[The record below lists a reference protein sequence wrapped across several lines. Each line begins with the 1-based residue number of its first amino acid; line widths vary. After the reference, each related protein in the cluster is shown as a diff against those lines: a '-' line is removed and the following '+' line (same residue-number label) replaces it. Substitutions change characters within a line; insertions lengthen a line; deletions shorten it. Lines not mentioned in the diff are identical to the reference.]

1 MQMLKALM
9 TRTSNN
15 DPVDVPKT
23 HDAMIDI
30 LIAIRYM
37 CTKRMIFPVV
47 VAAIERRND
56 YLVMNKLTFNM
67 KPGKFLSAVQDSNCE
82 VNVCWLMRAFTR
94 TALHFDL
101 KPVIADRSGEFQPLV
116 SRYFTQ
122 DDPDFAYRRHYD
134 IRYMTALTDIRK
146 PRMYLL
152 NGVNYGVQVTRQ
164 ETEEVESC
172 ERSRDSEQGAQASSP
187 WEARSGC

>member
-1 MQMLKALM
+1 MLKALM
-9 TRTSNN
+9 TRTSNSDN
-15 DPVDVPKT
+15 VDVPKT
-23 HDAMIDI
+23 YEALRDV

-47 VAAIERRND
+47 VANIEQRND
-56 YLVMNKLTFNM
+56 YLVMNKLTFSM
-67 KPGKFLSAVQDSNCE
+67 KPGKFLTAIQDSNCP

-101 KPVIADRSGEFQPLV
+101 KPVIADRSGDFQPLV

-122 DDPDFAYRRHYD
+122 EDPDFAYRRHYD
-134 IRYMTALTDIRK
+134 IRYMAALTDICK
-146 PRMYLL
+146 PRMYTL
-152 NGVNYGVQVTRQ
+152 NGVNYGVQVSSQ

-172 ERSRDSEQGAQASSP
+172 ERSRDTEQGSQASSP

>member
-1 MQMLKALM
+1 MLKALM

-15 DPVDVPKT
+15 QPVDVPTT
-23 HDAMIDI
+23 HDAMIEI

-47 VAAIERRND
+47 VANIERRND
-56 YLVMNKLTFNM
+56 YLVMNKLTFSM
-67 KPGKFLSAVQDSNCE
+67 KPGKFMAAIQDSNCE
-82 VNVCWLMRAFTR
+82 VNVRWLMRAFTR
-94 TALHFDL
+94 TALHFGL
-101 KPVIADRSGEFQPLV
+101 LPVIADRSGDFQPLV

-134 IRYMTALTDIRK
+134 IRYMAALTDIRK
-146 PRMYLL
+146 PRMYTL
-152 NGVNYGVQVTRQ
+152 NGVNYGVQVSSQ

-172 ERSRDSEQGAQASSP
+172 ERSRDTEQGSQASSP
-187 WEARSGC
+187 WETRSGC

>member
-9 TRTSNN
+9 TRNSNN
-15 DPVDVPKT
+15 EPVDVPKT
-23 HDAMIDI
+23 HDAMIEI

-47 VAAIERRND
+47 AANIEQRND
-56 YLVMNKLTFNM
+56 FLVMNKLNFHM
-67 KPGKFLSAVQDSNCE
+67 KPGSFLTAIQDSNCP

-101 KPVIADRSGEFQPLV
+101 KPVIAEKSGEHQPLV

-122 DDPDFAYRRHYD
+122 DDPDFAYRRFYD
-134 IRYMTALTDIRK
+134 IRKLPSVTDIRK
-146 PRMYLL
+146 PRLYTL
-152 NGVNYGVQVTRQ
+152 NGVNYGVQVFSQ
-164 ETEEVESC
+164 EAEEVQSC
-172 ERSRDSEQGAQASSP
+172 ERSRYSE
-187 WEARSGC
+187 

>member
-9 TRTSNN
+9 TRTSNS

-23 HDAMIDI
+23 HDAMIEV

-47 VAAIERRND
+47 VANIERRND
-56 YLVMNKLTFNM
+56 YLVMNKLTFSM
-67 KPGKFLSAVQDSNCE
+67 KPGKFLTAIQDSNCP

-94 TALHFDL
+94 TALHFGL
-101 KPVIADRSGEFQPLV
+101 MPVIADRSGDFQPLV

-134 IRYMTALTDIRK
+134 IRYMSQLTDIRK
-146 PRMYLL
+146 PRLYLL

-164 ETEEVESC
+164 ETEEVES
-172 ERSRDSEQGAQASSP
+172 RQRGRDSE
-187 WEARSGC
+187 